1 MDILKTIKNKASD
14 LGEVKDDV
22 LLLKNEANEIMRE
35 IAELQKLANSL
46 LLRQAKVMGAIGRLK
61 DFAGI
66 D

>member
-35 IAELQKLANSL
+35 IAELQKIANSL
-46 LLRQAKVMGAIGRLK
+46 LIRQAKVMGAIGRLK
-61 DFAGI
+61 DFVGL

>member
-35 IAELQKLANSL
+35 IAELQKIANSL
-46 LLRQAKVMGAIGRLK
+46 LIRQAKVMGAIGRLK
-61 DFAGI
+61 DFVGI

>member
-1 MDILKTIKNKASD
+1 MDILKTIKDKASD

-35 IAELQKLANSL
+35 IAELQKIANSL
-46 LLRQAKVMGAIGRLK
+46 LMRQAKVMGAIGRLK
-61 DFAGI
+61 DFVGL